1 MCFFLCSY
9 YKLNSLCIFI
19 SSYSWSIGGQG
30 HRWCHHWQVFA
41 SLLRKKQIDSMLP
54 RFCVI
59 SGMNISDTHGCT
71 LWATF
76 WFIPHFHIIY
86 DLLVILN
93 RGIATWNQL
102 FKWFM
107 MYSESNMSLQIILY
121 TTKNCFPK
129 HVILTSLFLDLIK
142 YYIENCLRKKNL
154 VCIVESPLHW
164 SVFYISLLMAWIIF
178 NVHLNNFFQ
187 CFVLLG
193 RKLWIML
200 IHSKESLTTFINGLK
215 YINLDR
221 HINLLLLL
229 MGEFASHSHFLHFLY
244 WVSNN

>member
-1 MCFFLCSY
+1 MPISYDWNLCHWGLCKQSCAFFCVHIISWILCAFLLVLTRDLLEDKAIDDVTIDKFLLLY
-9 YKLNSLCIFI
+9 Y
-19 SSYSWSIGGQG
+19 
-30 HRWCHHWQVFA
+30 V
-41 SLLRKKQIDSMLP
+41 KKQIDSMLP
-54 RFCVI
+54 WFCVI

-93 RGIATWNQL
+93 RGTATWHQL

-142 YYIENCLRKKNL
+142 YYIDNCLRKKNL

-178 NVHLNNFFQ
+178 STP
-187 CFVLLG
+187 
-193 RKLWIML
+193 K
-200 IHSKESLTTFINGLK
+200 
-215 YINLDR
+215 
-221 HINLLLLL
+221 
-229 MGEFASHSHFLHFLY
+229 
-244 WVSNN
+244 

>member
-93 RGIATWNQL
+93 RGTATWHQL

-142 YYIENCLRKKNL
+142 YYIDNCLRKKKSCMYCQESIAL
-154 VCIVESPLHW
+154 ISILHLLADGMDYLQCIPKL
-164 SVFYISLLMAWIIF
+164 
-178 NVHLNNFFQ
+178 FFPMF
-187 CFVLLG
+187 CFAG
-193 RKLWIML
+193 
-200 IHSKESLTTFINGLK
+200 
-215 YINLDR
+215 
-221 HINLLLLL
+221 
-229 MGEFASHSHFLHFLY
+229 
-244 WVSNN
+244 